1 MNAERTIYVYA
12 DWLPEGPV
20 LMGIL
25 FAAGN
30 RGKESFSFSYSK
42 DWLQRSDAA
51 VVLDPDL
58 YSYEGRQYT
67 PSDKS
72 LFGVFSDSCPD
83 RWGRLLMRR
92 REAIAARYEGRK
104 PRALLESDY
113 LLGVYDETRMG
124 GLRYSLE
131 EGGVFQSSDRSLA
144 APPWTKLRTLEAAS
158 IAFEN
163 EDDPEEEKWLRQL
176 LAPGSSLGGARPKAS
191 VTAPDGS
198 LWIAKFPSKHDEWN
212 TGAWEITTHDLA
224 KLCGLNVPEARMG
237 RFSQNGG
244 TFLTKR
250 FDRDGARRIHF
261 ESAMTLLGRTDGVE
275 DASYLDIASFIR
287 SCGAAPERDL
297 RELWAR
303 IVFNIA
309 VSNTDDHLR
318 NHGFLLTESGW
329 RLAPAYDVNPNI
341 YGGGLSLNISKEDN
355 SLDFGLALETAGFY
369 GVSPS
374 EAERIVSDTKETVER
389 NWQPI
394 AESHGLSREAMRRMA
409 PAFEMEYKGCVPS
422 PGKGRSVSLEHEKQD
437 CRAAS
442 KQLDGVERASS
453 GKELGG
459 RKSREK
465 D

>member
-1 MNAERTIYVYA
+1 MSAGRAIYVYA

-20 LMGIL
+20 PVGVLL
-25 FAAGN
+25 AAGN
-30 RGKESFSFSYSK
+30 RGRESLSFSYSEA
-42 DWLQRSDAA
+42 WLRRGDATA
-51 VVLDPDL
+51 LDPGL
-58 YSYEGRQYT
+58 HPHEGPRRA

-72 LFGVFSDSCPD
+72 LFGAFSDSRPD

-92 REAIAARYEGRK
+92 GEAVAARHEGRK

-113 LLGVYDETRMG
+113 LIGVRDETRMG

-144 APPWTKLRTLEAAS
+144 APPWTELRALEAAA
-158 IAFEN
+158 IAFED
-163 EDDPEEEKWLRQL
+163 EDDPEEEKWLRRL

-198 LWIAKFPSKHDEWN
+198 LWIAKFPSRRDEWDV
-212 TGAWEITTHDLA
+212 GAWKITTHDLA
-224 KLCGLNVPEARMG
+224 RLCGLNVPEARMG
-237 RFSQNGG
+237 RLSRNGG
-244 TFLTKR
+244 TFLARR
-250 FDRDGARRIHF
+250 FDRDGARRVHF
-261 ESAMTLLGRTDGVE
+261 ESAMALLGRTDGAE

-287 SCGAAPERDL
+287 SRGAAPERDL

-329 RLAPAYDVNPNI
+329 RLAPAYDVNPDI
-341 YGGGLSLNISKEDN
+341 HGGGLSLNISREDN
-355 SLDFGLALETAGFY
+355 SLALETAGFY

-374 EAERIVSDTKETVER
+374 EAERIVSGTKEAVEG
-389 NWQPI
+389 NWRPI

-409 PAFEMEYKGCVPS
+409 SAFDMRR
-422 PGKGRSVSLEHEKQD
+422 KGRI
-437 CRAAS
+437 AP
-442 KQLDGVERASS
+442 
-453 GKELGG
+453 
-459 RKSREK
+459 
-465 D
+465 